1 MWLTSAIIG
10 DINYLS
16 ATFQLFFNT
25 KAPRCIQDQLI
36 DEKYWYDEE
45 KKTKI
50 KTNLQAQN
58 QK

>member
-1 MWLTSAIIG
+1 M
-10 DINYLS
+10 
-16 ATFQLFFNT
+16 QEQQ
-25 KAPRCIQDQLI
+25 R

-50 KTNLQAQN
+50 KTDLQAQS